1 GAPTKASAAEP
12 AKRPK
17 PKGFDFMVML
27 AIGFVMAELG
37 VRLIG
42 LEPTVYPPHRML
54 ETADKRHG
62 LECYSEPVASGLDV
76 VDLRDMGVFASAV
89 EHGFS
94 EEQLYGA
101 IDGGVPHCVTF
112 VYNAQ
117 TRRDVEFR
125 IDPRVRSVLVLGDS
139 FTEGAGVPEDEVFP
153 RLLERTLQR
162 ELRATERAGALAQ
175 LEAPAVKVWNA
186 GRRGADQ
193 PDLAESTT
201 RFVELTNPELVVYA
215 FVLNDFEQTEAYA
228 AQQEYLNDLVM
239 DRQRT
244 GNPSWKL
251 PAWLRWSA
259 FVRAFAARRR
269 MAEESER
276 TLAWY
281 RGMTGSDNAEGWERT
296 QRDLRAMRDAVEGDG
311 RRRFLVAILPLLV
324 GTGDAYPFH
333 ELHEELL
340 RFCEEASIRCVDLR
354 DAFDGVDPS
363 TLHVHPVDMHPNGR
377 AHERIARALES
388 PVLELLEAR

>member
-1 GAPTKASAAEP
+1 
-12 AKRPK
+12 
-17 PKGFDFMVML
+17 MVML

-42 LEPTVYPPHRML
+42 LEPAVYPPHRML

-76 VDLRDMGVFASAV
+76 VDLRDPGVFASAV
-89 EHGFS
+89 EHGFT

-101 IDGGVPHCVTF
+101 VDGHVPHCVAF
-112 VYNAQ
+112 VYNAE

-125 IDPRVRSVLVLGDS
+125 VDARLRSVLVLGDS
-139 FTEGAGVPEDEVFP
+139 FTEGAGVPEDEVFA
-153 RLLERTLQR
+153 RVLERALQR
-162 ELRATERAGALAQ
+162 ELRTSARPGTLAQ
-175 LEAPAVKVWNA
+175 LEAPVVKVWNA

-193 PDLAESTT
+193 PDLAQSTA
-201 RFVELTNPELVVYA
+201 RFVELTNPEVVVYA

-228 AQQEYLNDLVM
+228 AQQQYLNDLVM

-251 PAWLRWSA
+251 PVWLRWSA

-281 RGMTGSDNAEGWERT
+281 RGMTGPDNAEGWERT
-296 QRDLRAMRDAVEGDG
+296 RRDLRSMRDQVEGDG

-333 ELHEELL
+333 ELHDDLL
-340 RFCEEASIRCVDLR
+340 RFCDEASIRCVDLR
-354 DAFDGVDPS
+354 GVFDDVDPS

-388 PVLELLEAR
+388 PVLELLEER